1 MIHLTNSPLA
11 RPLAHENPEES
22 DHSIE
27 GAFGL
32 FKRGII
38 GSFHQV
44 SHMHLDRYLDEFEF
58 RYNNRKNPCLFRDTL
73 HRLVNTGHIEYS
85 KLTA

>member
-1 MIHLTNSPLA
+1 V
-11 RPLAHENPEES
+11 
-22 DHSIE
+22 DHSKEEYVRGTVHTNTIE

-32 FKRGII
+32 FKRALT

-44 SHMHLDRYLDEFEF
+44 STKHLDRYLDEFEF
-58 RYNNRKNPCLFRDTL
+58 RYNNRKNPYLFRETL
-73 HRLVNTGHIEYS
+73 RRMVQVKALPYE